1 MKILVHHI
9 YEYRKGLRS
18 LVLHTIS
25 AGSREEAVRKL
36 TANKIDFVIQ
46 EIDER
51 KINIFF
57 GAPECVEI
65 IRNFGT
71 KKLNQ
76 FTDEEDFILG
86 IMLGYCRLEQ
96 CKRFLKRKERKKTKE
111 SAA

>member
-9 YEYRKGLRS
+9 YEYRKGLRN
-18 LVLHTIS
+18 LVLHTI
-25 AGSREEAVRKL
+25 GSEYRKEAERKL
-36 TANKIDFVIQ
+36 SANKIDFVIQ
-46 EIDER
+46 EVDEK

-65 IRNFGT
+65 IRNFGP
-71 KKLNQ
+71 KKLSR

-96 CKRFLKRKERKKTKE
+96 CRRFLKRKDRKE
-111 SAA
+111 NAA

>member
-1 MKILVHHI
+1 MKVLVHHI

-18 LVLHTIS
+18 LVLHTI
-25 AGSREEAVRKL
+25 GSEFREEAVRKL

-46 EIDER
+46 ELDER

-57 GAPECVEI
+57 GAPECVDI
-65 IRNFGT
+65 IRNFGQ

-96 CKRFLKRKERKKTKE
+96 CKRYLKRKESRNKKE

>member
-1 MKILVHHI
+1 MKVLVHHI
-9 YEYRKGLRS
+9 YEYRKGLRN
-18 LVLHTIS
+18 LVLHTI
-25 AGSREEAVRKL
+25 GSEHREEAVKKL
-36 TANKIDFVIQ
+36 TACRIDFAMQDIG
-46 EIDER
+46 ER

-65 IRNFGT
+65 IRSFGT

-96 CKRFLKRKERKKTKE
+96 CRRFIKRKNNRIE
-111 SAA
+111 AA